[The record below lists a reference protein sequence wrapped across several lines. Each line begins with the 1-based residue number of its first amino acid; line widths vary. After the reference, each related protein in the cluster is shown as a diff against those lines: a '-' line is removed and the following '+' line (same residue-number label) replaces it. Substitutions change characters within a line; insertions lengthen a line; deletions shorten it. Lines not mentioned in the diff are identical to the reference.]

1 MRSRIRRSEL
11 FVPASFLSDTDTG
24 QEALPPFWWREGL
37 FPVLYRNQVDLGC
50 LHAAVAP
57 DAQKGSWCMWALG
70 FAAFFLLAV
79 NAKSQFLGV
88 WMQRA

>member
-1 MRSRIRRSEL
+1 MFLPRFSVTQIQARKL
-11 FVPASFLSDTDTG
+11 FLPFGGGRGCFL
-24 QEALPPFWWREGL
+24 F
-37 FPVLYRNQVDLGC
+37 LYRNRVDLGC

-70 FAAFFLLAV
+70 FAAFFLPAA

-88 WMQRA
+88 WMQRV